1 MPRAVLHIVSGHV
14 AELQV
19 VSSSQDALDCPLGEL
34 ASVVLQLVGEHRAAL
49 GVQLLA
55 PVHSAAAPGVPLV
68 QRFQVDELGLA
79 IGPLETDKMMIRSG
93 ASELN
98 RHAYLLN
105 SIQLTTADQID
116 IISKI
121 PPEKRKIVNRQNN
134 L

>member
-34 ASVVLQLVGEHRAAL
+34 ASVVLQLVGEHCAAL

-98 RHAYLLN
+98 RHEY
-105 SIQLTTADQID
+105 
-116 IISKI
+116 I
-121 PPEKRKIVNRQNN
+121 PAEQHPTHNGRSN
-134 L
+134 